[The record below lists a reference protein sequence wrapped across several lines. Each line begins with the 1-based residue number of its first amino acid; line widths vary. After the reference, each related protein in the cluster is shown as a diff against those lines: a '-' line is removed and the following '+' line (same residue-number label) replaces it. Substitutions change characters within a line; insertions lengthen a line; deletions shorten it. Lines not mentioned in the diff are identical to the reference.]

1 MILRILHCLRGP
13 SLICRLAPD
22 CPSSLYAARVS
33 NNTLASAASDADKL
47 AGKAAVFSQ
56 LRADY
61 QRWRDAR
68 WQGTGPYDHWFA
80 GELNN
85 ARLLPFGLYDQWIPA
100 FAELYRTSGSWPA
113 FYQAVERLANL
124 SDSERTAALLALL
137 ERGAERS

>member
-1 MILRILHCLRGP
+1 MQLLLQAREQL
-13 SLICRLAPD
+13 LA
-22 CPSSLYAARVS
+22 LY
-33 NNTLASAASDADKL
+33 ASAASDADKL

-113 FYQAVERLANL
+113 FYQAVERLGNL